1 VGDSLSLLPLL
12 DTLAGGGRAAAGAGG
27 GVRLLDVGTGPGLPG
42 MILALAR
49 PHWQVRAAAAG
60 GGAVGG

>member
-1 VGDSLSLLPLL
+1 MGDSLSLLPLL
-12 DTLAGGGRAAAGAGG
+12 DTLADGGRAGGGSG